1 MHFIRIIT
9 AATKSNRRTKNIVKK
24 PSKPSVLEKFLK
36 KVNTEPVEKPTKK
49 LPKISPKK
57 NLTKNNIKNTKPIK
71 TNVKT
76 RNKQVN
82 KRFNIKP
89 KTSIYPLQDES
100 LPTFQELL
108 EQGYD
113 TATFVAH
120 PNACLYCK
128 KRNGKTWSLRNFI
141 SNLQHEAP
149 IFEKAAHVNAQSKIK
164 VSDSKGE
171 LEPVYVDYTGEI
183 S

>member
-1 MHFIRIIT
+1 MQFIRILT
-9 AATKSNRRTKNIVKK
+9 AATKSNNRTKKLVKK
-24 PSKPSVLEKFLK
+24 PSKKTIVKDK
-36 KVNTEPVEKPTKK
+36 TKNTINKTTKNQPK
-49 LPKISPKK
+49 LSPKK
-57 NLTKNNIKNTKPIK
+57 NLTKNNIKNTKPTK

-100 LPTFQELL
+100 LPTFEELL
-108 EQGYD
+108 EQGYNR
-113 TATFVAH
+113 ATFVAW
-120 PNACLYCK
+120 PGACKFCK
-128 KRNGKTWSLRNFI
+128 KLNGKTWTLK
-141 SNLQHEAP
+141 NLLDTTEYDAP
-149 IFEKAAHVNAQSKIK
+149 IFFHSHVNAQSKMK
-164 VSDSKGE
+164 VWDSKGE

>member
-9 AATKSNRRTKNIVKK
+9 AATKSNKRTKKIVKK

-36 KVNTEPVEKPTKK
+36 KINKVPVEKPTKK
-49 LPKISPKK
+49 LPKINPKK
-57 NLTKNNIKNTKPIK
+57 NLTKNNINNIKPTK

-82 KRFNIKP
+82 KRFNIRP

-100 LPTFQELL
+100 LPTFEELL
-108 EQGYD
+108 EQGYNR
-113 TATFVAH
+113 ATFVVW
-120 PNACLYCK
+120 PGACKFCK
-128 KRNGKTWSLRNFI
+128 KLNGKTWTLK
-141 SNLQHEAP
+141 NLLNTTKYDAP
-149 IFEKAAHVNAQSKIK
+149 IFSHSHVNAQSKIK

>member
-1 MHFIRIIT
+1 MQFIRILT
-9 AATKSNRRTKNIVKK
+9 AATKSNSRTKKLVKK
-24 PSKPSVLEKFLK
+24 PSKKTIVKDK
-36 KVNTEPVEKPTKK
+36 TKNTVNKTTKNQPK
-49 LPKISPKK
+49 LSPKK
-57 NLTKNNIKNTKPIK
+57 TLTRNNIKTIKPSK

-100 LPTFQELL
+100 LPTFEELL

-113 TATFVAH
+113 TATFIAH

-141 SNLQHEAP
+141 SNLQYEAP

-164 VSDSKGE
+164 VSDSRGK
-171 LEPVYVDYTGEI
+171 LDPVYVDYTGEI
-183 S
+183 

>member
-9 AATKSNRRTKNIVKK
+9 ATTKSNKRTKKVVKK

-36 KVNTEPVEKPTKK
+36 KVNKEPVEKPTKK

-57 NLTKNNIKNTKPIK
+57 NLTKNNIKNTKPTK

-89 KTSIYPLQDES
+89 KISIYPLQDES

-108 EQGYD
+108 DEGYD

-120 PNACLYCK
+120 PNACSYCK
-128 KRNGKTWSLRNFI
+128 KRNGMKWRLKDFI
-141 SNLQHEAP
+141 SNLQYDAP
-149 IFEKAAHVNAQSKIK
+149 IFEKAAHVNAQSSIK

-171 LEPVYVDYTGEI
+171 LEDVYVNYNGDI

>member
-1 MHFIRIIT
+1 MQFIRILT
-9 AATKSNRRTKNIVKK
+9 AATKSNSRTKKLVKK
-24 PSKPSVLEKFLK
+24 PSKKPIVKDK
-36 KVNTEPVEKPTKK
+36 TKNTVNKTTKNQPK
-49 LPKISPKK
+49 LSPKK
-57 NLTKNNIKNTKPIK
+57 TLTKNNIKTIKPSK

-100 LPTFQELL
+100 LPTFEELL

-113 TATFVAH
+113 RATFVAW
-120 PNACLYCK
+120 PGACKFCK
-128 KRNGKTWSLRNFI
+128 KLNGKTWTLK
-141 SNLQHEAP
+141 NLLDTTEYDAP
-149 IFEKAAHVNAQSKIK
+149 IFFHSHVNAQSKMK
-164 VSDSKGE
+164 VWDSTGE